1 MRGFDLCRAAMSV
14 VNVTAPE
21 QSVLTALAIMSN
33 DDAQCWPAIN
43 GAAGLTGKTK
53 LSERTVQRAV
63 QALKDAGHI
72 NWVDKPGRGRVYVVH
87 PRQSDTPNEAT
98 PATETPRQP
107 DTRHSDTPVTLTPTP
122 VTVAP
127 NQPVSTI
134 PQKATPSSRVRTTT
148 AKVLHFRLPDDWKPS
163 RFADGTVAREIID
176 RRGQEW
182 ARAALESFRAW
193 AANADDKN
201 GAGRKLDWQAAW
213 VKWVIEQDKRD
224 GRSATNGMAGNRQP
238 SGRTGDGFINA
249 IRESRANREAVPWD
263 ADDPGRV
270 PRLASMG

>member
-1 MRGFDLCRAAMSV
+1 MKGFALCRASMSV
-14 VNVTAPE
+14 VGITAPE

-72 NWVDKPGRGRVYVVH
+72 NWVDKPGRGRVYIVH
-87 PRQSDTPNEAT
+87 PRQSDTPSEAT
-98 PATETPRQP
+98 PATESPRQS
-107 DTRHSDTPVTLTPTP
+107 DTRHSDTPVTQALTP

-134 PQKATPSSRVRTTT
+134 VQKATPSSARAS
-148 AKVLHFRLPDDWKPS
+148 AKIIPFRLPDDWKPA
-163 RFADGTVAREIID
+163 RFTEGTVAREIID

-193 AANADDKN
+193 AANAKDKD
-201 GAGRKLDWQAAW
+201 GIGRKTNWQQAW
-213 VKWVIEQDKRD
+213 VKWVIEQDKQD
-224 GRSATNGMAGNRQP
+224 GRSIGISMAGTRGASA
-238 SGRTGDGFINA
+238 SGHGTT
-249 IRESRANREAVPWD
+249 VD
-263 ADDPGRV
+263 AAQRF
-270 PRLASMG
+270 LARHNPQLAG